1 MGKNVV
7 LGQRVLNDMK
17 FKMALAEMLPN
28 FD

>member
-7 LGQRVLNDMK
+7 LGQRVLNDIK